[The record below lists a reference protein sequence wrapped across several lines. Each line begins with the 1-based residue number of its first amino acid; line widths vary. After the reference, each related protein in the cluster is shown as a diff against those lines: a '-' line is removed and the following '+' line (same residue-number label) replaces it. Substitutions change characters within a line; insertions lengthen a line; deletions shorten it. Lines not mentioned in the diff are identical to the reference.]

1 MYLIGQQRDIKN
13 ISFFSRDSWNVSSLF
28 QSIIMDPFNSA
39 IEVMS
44 YRTVYRHHHFP
55 PLFRSESLT
64 YNLSLPFFIFSTL
77 NSLSLS
83 PSLSLSLSLSLSPS
97 LSLFLSLSLSH
108 YFTFLPLL
116 GIRNSLDPSARR
128 DEEDLWNV
136 DFDFSAQ
143 PSRNINPRQLEQ
155 REQDEEQQQKQQ
167 KQRKQ
172 SIKKK

>member
-13 ISFFSRDSWNVSSLF
+13 ISFFSRDSWNVPSLF

-77 NSLSLS
+77 NSLC
-83 PSLSLSLSLSLSPS
+83 LSLSLSS
-97 LSLFLSLSLSH
+97 SLFLSLSPLNPTWVIGCVHLRRPHLYPSH
-108 YFTFLPLL
+108 STSTSLYCSLL
-116 GIRNSLDPSARR
+116 
-128 DEEDLWNV
+128 
-136 DFDFSAQ
+136 
-143 PSRNINPRQLEQ
+143 
-155 REQDEEQQQKQQ
+155 
-167 KQRKQ
+167 
-172 SIKKK
+172 